1 MKIRECFKE
10 AVKLFTE
17 AGIASARLDSEVLLQ
32 EVLQCSKAELY
43 LKMNEEM
50 ICPDKFFSLVEARQA
65 HQPIAY
71 IIGEKEFMGLSFQV
85 DKRVLI
91 PRPETELLAEAVI
104 AEYKEAKQPI
114 RILDLGTGSGA
125 LAVSLA
131 KFLPQARVTAADI
144 SPAVLEVAKSNAR
157 RLGVLDRVDF
167 RQGDLWLALAE
178 AEEPFDVIVS
188 NPPYISEREMAG
200 LDRDVLDYEP
210 HLALEAKENGLE
222 FYRLISERLE
232 EFLIPGG
239 LIAFEVGWKQ
249 ASEVAWLLILT
260 DLIEKTEIRKDYAG
274 IERVVLGWRK
284 NEKQQI
290 NS

>member
-1 MKIRECFKE
+1 
-10 AVKLFTE
+10 
-17 AGIASARLDSEVLLQ
+17 
-32 EVLQCSKAELY
+32 
-43 LKMNEEM
+43 
-50 ICPDKFFSLVEARQA
+50 
-65 HQPIAY
+65 
-71 IIGEKEFMGLSFQV
+71 MGLSFQV

-104 AEYKEAKQPI
+104 AECKEAKQPI

-131 KFLPQARVTAADI
+131 KFLPQVKVTATDI
-144 SPAVLEVAKSNAR
+144 SPAALEVAKSNAR
-157 RLGVLDRVDF
+157 RLDVLDRIDF

-178 AEEPFDVIVS
+178 AEEPFNVIVS

-239 LIAFEVGWKQ
+239 LIAFEAGWKQ

>member
-1 MKIRECFKE
+1 MKIRECFKQ
-10 AVKLFTE
+10 AVKLLTE

-32 EVLQCSKAELY
+32 VALQCSKAELY
-43 LKMNEEM
+43 LKLNEEM
-50 ICPDKFFSLVEARQA
+50 PCLDKFFSLVEARQA

-71 IIGEKEFMGLSFQV
+71 ITGEKEFMGLSFQV

-104 AEYKEAKQPI
+104 AECKEAKQPI

-131 KFLPQARVTAADI
+131 KFLPQARVTATDI
-144 SPAVLEVAKSNAR
+144 SPAALEVAKSNAR
-157 RLGVLDRVDF
+157 RLGVLDRVNF

-178 AEEPFDVIVS
+178 AEEPFNVIVS
-188 NPPYISEREMAG
+188 NPPYISGREMAG

-239 LIAFEVGWKQ
+239 LIAFEAGWKQ

>member
-1 MKIRECFKE
+1 MKIRECFKQ
-10 AVKLFTE
+10 AVKLLTE

-32 EVLQCSKAELY
+32 VALQCSKAELY
-43 LKMNEEM
+43 LKLNEEM
-50 ICPDKFFSLVEARQA
+50 PRTDEFFSLVEARQA

-71 IIGEKEFMGLSFQV
+71 ITGEKEFMGLSFQV

-104 AEYKEAKQPI
+104 AECKEAKQLI

-131 KFLPQARVTAADI
+131 KFLPQVRVTATDI
-144 SPAVLEVAKSNAR
+144 SPAALEVAKSNAR
-157 RLGVLDRVDF
+157 RLDVLDRIDF

-178 AEEPFDVIVS
+178 AEEPFNVIVS

-239 LIAFEVGWKQ
+239 LIAFEAGWKQ

>member
-1 MKIRECFKE
+1 
-10 AVKLFTE
+10 
-17 AGIASARLDSEVLLQ
+17 
-32 EVLQCSKAELY
+32 
-43 LKMNEEM
+43 
-50 ICPDKFFSLVEARQA
+50 RQA

-71 IIGEKEFMGLSFQV
+71 ITGEKEFMGLSFQV

-131 KFLPQARVTAADI
+131 KFLPQARVTAVDI
-144 SPAVLEVAKSNAR
+144 SSAALEVAKSNAR

-178 AEEPFDVIVS
+178 DEESFDVIVS

-232 EFLIPGG
+232 EFLSPGG
-239 LIAFEVGWKQ
+239 LIAFEAGWKQ